1 MSGHMRLT
9 GHRRSSS
16 PVSAYSDNFE
26 LMQPRPPS
34 FTARIRNLTRSLL
47 RHSRWRARN
56 ILLALG
62 VFLFVGFYLSSYPS
76 DEVPVSPPTNEI
88 LPGPRDFEDYK
99 ERLQK
104 MPQHNPDLPPPAGRN
119 GRYIRF
125 RNQVYGLGWN
135 NILQEILLN
144 THVAHNAGRAYV
156 HIPFHAAAHPAMGQ
170 GSKAPWIPLN
180 AFMDAPTAGGPW
192 SAGDNSPRAV
202 SETWY
207 DTICPPEARVT
218 LDTAEVAGH
227 IKDSDAKT
235 LIDFW
240 SQKLRDMDDRCVEVN
255 GKEQVFHYYLTGS
268 TRVLTA
274 FEEFSKSA
282 TLQMFK
288 WSDLVIGAVKRN
300 FELIS
305 PVKQRNSRP
314 LVFYPEGK
322 IDGLLAM
329 HVRRGDYLEQCTHF
343 ANWSSTY
350 TSWALLPQLP
360 DHFTVPEGCGGGK
373 ATPEAVA
380 TYRRVCWP
388 TNAHIVERARLMRK
402 LHPKL
407 DRIFILTNGKPDYLA
422 QLKADLRADGWKKL
436 STSQDMRLNWQE
448 MWVSQSIDMS
458 IAQRAEVFI
467 GNGFS
472 TLSSNVAMLRLSS
485 GFSFDSIRFW

>member
-1 MSGHMRLT
+1 MSGPMRLT
-9 GHRRSSS
+9 THRRSGSHIS
-16 PVSAYSDNFE
+16 VYSDNFE

-34 FTARIRNLTRSLL
+34 LAARIRNYTRSLQ
-47 RHSRWRARN
+47 RHLRWRARN
-56 ILLALG
+56 ILVALG
-62 VFLFVGFYLSSYPS
+62 VFVLVVYYLSNYSSEEIPVPPPK
-76 DEVPVSPPTNEI
+76 DEVI
-88 LPGPRDFEDYK
+88 PGPRDFEDYK

-119 GRYIRF
+119 GRYVRF

-144 THVAHNAGRAYV
+144 THVAHKAGRAYV
-156 HIPFHAAAHPAMGQ
+156 HISFHAAAHPAMGS
-170 GSKAPWIPLN
+170 GSQAPWIPLN

-192 SAGDNSPRAV
+192 PAGDKSPRAV
-202 SETWY
+202 SEEWY

-218 LDTAEVAGH
+218 LDTAEVGGH
-227 IKDSDAKT
+227 VKDLDAKT

-240 SQKLRDMDDRCVEVN
+240 SQKLLDMDDRCVEIN

-288 WSDLVIGAVKRN
+288 WSDLVVGAVKRN

-305 PVKQRNSRP
+305 PIKQRNSRP

-360 DHFTVPEGCGGGK
+360 DQFTIPEGCGGGK

-380 TYRRVCWP
+380 IYRRVCWP
-388 TNAHIVERARLMRK
+388 SNAHVVERARLMRK

-407 DRIFILTNGKPDYLA
+407 DRIYILTNGKPDYLA
-422 QLKADLRADGWKKL
+422 QLKADLRADGWEKL
-436 STSQDMRLNWQE
+436 STSQDMGLNWQE

-458 IAQRAEVFI
+458 IAQRAEVFV